1 MKEIS
6 LKEHSLRSKFSLK
19 KANKYSTKKS
29 IRKSEIEI
37 EGALGK
43 VKNTITVEDL
53 LKIVKYSTFA

>member
-6 LKEHSLRSKFSLK
+6 LKEHSLRSKFLLK

-43 VKNTITVEDL
+43 VKNTTVEDL

>member
-1 MKEIS
+1 MTSKQIVIKESKSIFNK
-6 LKEHSLRSKFSLK
+6 KE
-19 KANKYSTKKS
+19 S